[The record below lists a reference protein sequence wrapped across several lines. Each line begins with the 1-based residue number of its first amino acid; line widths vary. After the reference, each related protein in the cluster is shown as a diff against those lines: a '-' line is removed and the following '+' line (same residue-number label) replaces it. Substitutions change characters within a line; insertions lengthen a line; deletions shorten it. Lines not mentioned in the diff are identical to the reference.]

1 MRVLYIQDS
10 LGAGGAERSNAEL
23 WYYLRDKGVTIKV
36 VVLENRTKGVE
47 QEILDAGFEVV
58 FLNSGSFWSHVN
70 QIKEVIEDF
79 RPDLVHSVLF
89 KAALRTRFARLKTK
103 FINIESLVNC
113 TYARIRYKDP
123 KVNAKLLKVY
133 EIVDRFTAKFGVDH
147 FVAITKEVKRHYEK
161 HLKINPEKISV
172 IYRGRKKNNF
182 ISQKAQI
189 RSRIVEEL
197 NLNPDGPIFIH
208 VGRQEFQKAH
218 LDILKAIK
226 IVDRELSDSK
236 AQFLFCGRTG
246 NSTKEIEDFLNANEL
261 KTTIKFLG
269 HRNDIYELLVAA
281 DIFVFPSLFEGLG
294 GSLIEAQAA
303 GLPLVCSDIP
313 VFQEVV
319 TKDNAVFHQTND
331 PISLSAQLTGIIN
344 RDLKKMGEKSLE
356 NYEENF
362 RLEGVNQQM
371 LEFYHTI
378 SQIEPKEN
386 IVTT

>member
-1 MRVLYIQDS
+1 MKILYIQDS

-23 WYYLRDKGVTIKV
+23 WYYLRKKGVRLKIA
-36 VVLENRTKGVE
+36 VLEHRTSGVE
-47 QEILDAGFEVV
+47 KEILDKGFDVV
-58 FLNSGSFWSHVN
+58 FLKKGSFWSHVTQVK
-70 QIKEVIEDF
+70 QIIEDF
-79 RPDLVHSVLF
+79 QPDIVHSVLF
-89 KAALRTRFARLKTK
+89 KAALRTRFAKLKTK

-113 TYARIRYKDP
+113 TYDKIRYKDP
-123 KVNAKLLKVY
+123 KVNARLLKVY
-133 EIVDRFTAKFGVDH
+133 EFVDRYTAKFGVDH
-147 FVAITKEVKRHYEK
+147 FVAITKEVKSHYEK
-161 HLKINPEKISV
+161 HLMIKPTKISV

-182 ISQKAQI
+182 ITQKAKL
-189 RSRIVEEL
+189 RSRVVKEL
-197 NLNPDGPIFIH
+197 NLNPNGPIFIH

-226 IVDRELSDSK
+226 IVDRELSDSN
-236 AQFLFCGRTG
+236 AQFLFCGRKG
-246 NSTKEIEDFLNANEL
+246 NSTKEIENFLTTNDL

-303 GLPLVCSDIP
+303 GLPLICSDIP

-331 PISLSAQLTGIIN
+331 PTALSTQLTGILN
-344 RDLKKMGEKSLE
+344 RDLIKMGEKSLE
-356 NYEENF
+356 NYEKNF

-371 LEFYHTI
+371 LELYHSIPHST
-378 SQIEPKEN
+378 
-386 IVTT
+386 